1 MTALRWAVTD
11 TWTMTTRNLEH
22 WLRQPGPVLVNLL
35 FPVLTVLMFG
45 YLLGGG
51 MAVPGGGSYRE
62 FLVPGMFAMAMLFGL
77 ETTMTAVATDAARG
91 VTDRFRAMPM
101 ATGAVVAGRGLAD
114 LLNSVAG
121 LAIMLACGLAVG
133 WRWHAGLGRA
143 ALAAGLLLLLRL
155 ALIWAGIWL
164 GLVVKGPESVA
175 IVQILVW
182 PLGFLSSAFVSPGT
196 MPGWLGAIAAWNPLS
211 ATASA
216 TRELFGNPTG
226 ITEGPL
232 ADGAVWLA
240 VGWPLLLTAVFL
252 PLSARAYRK
261 LRI

>member
-62 FLVPGMFAMAMLFGL
+62 FLVPGMFVMAMLFGL
-77 ETTMTAVATDAARG
+77 ETTMTAVAADAARG

-196 MPGWLGAIAAWNPLS
+196 MPGWLGAIASWNPLS
-211 ATASA
+211 ATVGA
-216 TRELFGNPTG
+216 TRELFGNPGWGGTSW
-226 ITEGPL
+226 IDQHALLMAVVWPL
-232 ADGAVWLA
+232 VLLA
-240 VGWPLLLTAVFL
+240 VLVPLTI
-252 PLSARAYRK
+252 RRW
-261 LRI
+261 RRRD